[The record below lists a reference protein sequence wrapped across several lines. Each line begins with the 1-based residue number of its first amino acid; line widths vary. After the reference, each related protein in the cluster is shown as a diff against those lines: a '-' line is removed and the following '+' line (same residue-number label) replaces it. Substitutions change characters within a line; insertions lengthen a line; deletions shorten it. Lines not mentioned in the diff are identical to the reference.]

1 MNAFDKLTTDEV
13 IRLFCNGITS
23 LEEHTGLTFHEYD
36 HYHAWTDKNGKER
49 RGIFV
54 FLRGDTPRLYTADFI
69 AAHYKL

>member
-1 MNAFDKLTTDEV
+1 MTAFDKLTTDEV

-54 FLRGDTPRLYTADFI
+54 FQWRTCLRI
-69 AAHYKL
+69 

>member
-23 LEEHTGLTFHEYD
+23 LEEHTGLTFHEYEQN
-36 HYHAWTDKNGKER
+36 HVWVDKRGRAR

-69 AAHYKL
+69 AAHYGL